1 MSGDSPRRNAAA
13 ETKAADSNQR
23 SLRSANNRLGEWTRQ
38 FVRRPGVD
46 RGAGRMVIALLV
58 AVALFTILNPRVF
71 LSPINLQNIAV
82 AAPEIGIIAIAM
94 MVVMLTG
101 GIDLS
106 LVAIANF
113 SAITISTLHTAIATS
128 DPALAENL
136 GIVIVLAGVLVGM
149 LGGAINGFLVSVVG
163 ITPILATL
171 ATMQIYNGLAIVW
184 TGGSTLYGAPSLLG
198 GIGQAAVANIPVLFI
213 IFLIVAVLIAILINR
228 TALGRMIQL
237 EGANPVAAQYSA
249 IPRKRVLLKTY
260 TVAGVLAGLAGVLFI
275 ARNPT
280 ASADY
285 GSSYVL
291 LVIVIAVLGGTNPT
305 GGFAS
310 VLGVVLATLTLQV
323 VSSGFTAIR
332 LSSYEYA
339 IAQGVILIAVMVFD
353 SVSST
358 RTKRTKRNTKTKH
371 PDRPDQPAT
380 SDRTL
385 PNPELEKEPR
395 TI

>member
-13 ETKAADSNQR
+13 ETKAADSNQG

-113 SAITISTLHTAIATS
+113 SAITISTLHTAISTS
-128 DPALAENL
+128 DPALAESL

-213 IFLIVAVLIAILINR
+213 IFLIVSVLIAILINR

-371 PDRPDQPAT
+371 PDRPDQPST

>member
-13 ETKAADSNQR
+13 ETKAADQNQGPL
-23 SLRSANNRLGEWTRQ
+23 SSANNRLGEWTRQ

-113 SAITISTLHTAIATS
+113 SAITISTLHTAISTS

-358 RTKRTKRNTKTKH
+358 RTKRTKRNTKTNQ
-371 PDRPDQPAT
+371 PDRPDQPST
-380 SDRTL
+380 SYRTL

>member
-1 MSGDSPRRNAAA
+1 MSPDIAGPDEAPPTA
-13 ETKAADSNQR
+13 
-23 SLRSANNRLGEWTRQ
+23 SLRRFNDQVGDWTHRL
-38 FVRRPGVD
+38 VRRTGAN
-46 RGAGRMVIALLV
+46 RGAGRIVIVLLA
-58 AVALFTILNPRVF
+58 AVVLFTVLNPRVF

-82 AAPEIGIIAIAM
+82 AAPEIGIISIAM

-113 SAITISTLHTAIATS
+113 SAITISTLHTAIAAS
-128 DPALAENL
+128 DAALAESL
-136 GIVIVLAGVLVGM
+136 SIVIVLAGVTVGI

-184 TGGSTLYGAPSLLG
+184 TGGSTLYGAPSALG
-198 GIGQAAVANIPVLFI
+198 EIGKAAVANVPLLFI
-213 IFLIVAVLIAILINR
+213 IFLVVAVVVAVFVNR
-228 TALGRMIQL
+228 TALGRMLQL
-237 EGANPVAAQYSA
+237 EGANPVAALYSG
-249 IPRKRVLLKTY
+249 IPRRSVLMKTY
-260 TVAGVLAGLAGVLFI
+260 SVGGLLAGIAGVLFL

-291 LVIVIAVLGGTNPT
+291 LVIVVAVLGGTSAT

-310 VLGVVLATLTLQV
+310 VSGVVLATLTLQV

-339 IAQGVILIAVMVFD
+339 IAQGVILIAVMIID
-353 SVSST
+353 SVSSS
-358 RTKRTKRNTKTKH
+358 RSKRPKRVH
-371 PDRPDQPAT
+371 PHLT
-380 SDRTL
+380 SDPSPSEAISAR
-385 PNPELEKEPR
+385 P
-395 TI
+395 